1 MARKENRMK
10 LAERVKRIKPS
21 PTFAAAAKA
30 AAMRAKGI
38 EVISLAQGEPDFD
51 TPANIKEAANK
62 AIREGFTKYTPVAG
76 FDDLKDAIIQK
87 FKRDSGLTYDRSQII
102 ASVGAKLCI
111 YNLAQALFEA
121 GDEVIVPAPY
131 WVSYTDIILL
141 MDAQPV
147 IVPTTEGQG
156 FKMSPAQLK
165 SAITPRTKAIIL
177 NSPNNPTGATYT
189 AEELRTLAEVLVPKK
204 ILIIADEIYEN
215 FVYDGTV
222 FASIASLGKEVQDQT
237 VVINGVSKTYSMTGW
252 RIGYAAGPAEL
263 VAAMSKVQTQN
274 VSNPVSFCQKAAVEA
289 LLGPQDSVQEM
300 IVEFDRRRRY
310 IVERLN
316 GLAGI
321 TCSMPQGA
329 FYVFP
334 NITGL
339 FGKRWGEKRISN
351 SADVTDF
358 FLEEARVA
366 GVAGSGFGDDRYIR
380 FSYATSMKNIEKGMN
395 QLQEALKKLK

>member
-1 MARKENRMK
+1 MK
-10 LAERVKRIKPS
+10 LAERVHRIKPS

-30 AAMRAKGI
+30 AAMRARGI
-38 EVISLAQGEPDFD
+38 EVISFAQGEPDFD
-51 TPANIKEAANK
+51 TPDNIKEAAYK
-62 AIREGFTKYTPVAG
+62 AIGAGITKYTPAAG

-87 FKRDSGLTYDRSQII
+87 FKRDNGLTYDRSQIL
-102 ASVGAKLCI
+102 ASAGAKLCI
-111 YNLAQALFEA
+111 YNLAQVLFEA

-131 WVSYTDIILL
+131 WVSYTDIVLL

-147 IVPTTEGQG
+147 VIPTTEGQG
-156 FKMSPAQLK
+156 FRISPQQLA

-189 AEELRTLAEVLVPKK
+189 AEELRALAGILVQKK
-204 ILIIADEIYEN
+204 ILIIADDIYEK
-215 FVYDGTV
+215 FVYDGIAFT
-222 FASIASLGKEVQDQT
+222 SIASLGKEIQDQT
-237 VVINGVSKTYSMTGW
+237 MVINGVSKTYSMTGW
-252 RIGYAAGPAEL
+252 RIGFAAGPAEL
-263 VAAMSKVQTQN
+263 IAEMGKVQTQN

-289 LLGPQDSVQEM
+289 LVGPQDSVGEM

-316 GLAGI
+316 AMPGI
-321 TCSMPQGA
+321 TCSLPQGA

-339 FGKRWGEKRISN
+339 CGRKWGEKKISN

-358 FLEEARVA
+358 LLEEARVA
-366 GVAGSGFGDDRYIR
+366 GVAGSGFGDDKYIR
-380 FSYATSMKNIEKGMN
+380 FSYATSMKNIEKGMDRI
-395 QLQEALKKLK
+395 QEALKKLK

>member
-1 MARKENRMK
+1 MK
-10 LAERVKRIKPS
+10 LAERVSRIKPS

-30 AAMRAKGI
+30 AAMRARGI
-38 EVISLAQGEPDFD
+38 EVISFAQGEPDFD
-51 TPANIKEAANK
+51 TPNNIKEAAYK
-62 AIREGFTKYTPVAG
+62 AIGAGITKYTPAAG

-87 FKRDSGLTYDRSQII
+87 FKRDNGLTYNRSQIL
-102 ASVGAKLCI
+102 ASAGAKLCI
-111 YNLAQALFEA
+111 YNLAQVLFEA

-131 WVSYTDIILL
+131 WVSYTDIVLL

-147 IVPTTEGQG
+147 VIPTTEEQG
-156 FKMSPAQLK
+156 FRISPRQLA

-189 AEELRTLAEVLVPKK
+189 AEELRALAGILVQKK
-204 ILIIADEIYEN
+204 ILIIADDIYEK
-215 FVYDGTV
+215 FVYDGIAFT
-222 FASIASLGKEVQDQT
+222 SIASLGKEIQDQT

-252 RIGYAAGPAEL
+252 RIGFAAGPAEL
-263 VAAMSKVQTQN
+263 MAEMGKVQTQN

-289 LLGPQDSVQEM
+289 LVGPQDSVGEM

-316 GLAGI
+316 ALPGI
-321 TCSMPQGA
+321 TCSLPQGA

-339 FGKRWGEKRISN
+339 CGRKWGERKISN

-358 FLEEARVA
+358 LLEEARVA
-366 GVAGSGFGDDRYIR
+366 VVAGSGFGDDKYIR
-380 FSYATSMKNIEKGMN
+380 FSYATSMKNIEKGMDRI
-395 QLQEALKKLK
+395 QEALKKLK